1 MNTGNEKLTASDLRF
16 IYDDAKVRRAT
27 DDDTAMGLA
36 IVGLIFCLIIAI
48 IGLFAIGIDSMPMGY
63 LFFAIMIIVGLLPI
77 ILVANGG
84 FQGLKEN
91 VIAWCKAPRWPFP
104 KGFFWTFFLAILYI
118 FFLALKVIFIVFFSF
133 IMIGLYA
140 TTCKASDRR
149 MYEGL
154 LLFSLLRDADRRR

>member
-1 MNTGNEKLTASDLRF
+1 MNMENEKLTASDLRF
-16 IYDDAKVRRAT
+16 IYDDAKVRRKP

-48 IGLFAIGIDSMPMGY
+48 IGLFTIGIDSMPKGY

-104 KGFFWTFFLAILYI
+104 KGFFGTLFLATLYI
-118 FFLALKVIFIVFFSF
+118 VFLALKVIFIVFYAVF
-133 IMIGLYA
+133 MIVIFA
-140 TTCKASDRR
+140 SCKPADRR
-149 MYEGL
+149 MYEGFL
-154 LLFSLLRDADRRR
+154 LSGLLIDANRRR

>member
-63 LFFAIMIIVGLLPI
+63 LFFAIMIIIGLLPI

-91 VIAWCKAPRWPFP
+91 FIAWCKAPRWPFP
-104 KGFFWTFFLAILYI
+104 KGFFSTCFLAILYI
-118 FFLALKVIFIVFFSF
+118 LFHALKVIFIVFYAVF
-133 IMIGLYA
+133 IIVLFA
-140 TTCKASDRR
+140 SCKPADRR
-149 MYEGL
+149 MYEGFL
-154 LLFSLLRDADRRR
+154 LSGLLIDANRRR

>member
-16 IYDDAKVRRAT
+16 IYDDVKVRRAT

-63 LFFAIMIIVGLLPI
+63 LFFAIMIIIGLLPI

-91 VIAWCKAPRWPFP
+91 FIAWCKAPRWPFP

-118 FFLALKVIFIVFFSF
+118 FFLALKVIFIVFY
-133 IMIGLYA
+133 IVTMIVMFA
-140 TTCKASDRR
+140 SCKSADRR